1 MIPDKLPKIPEELFK
16 TDVRI
21 VLYAPELDEN
31 GAPIIVYD
39 AEHKCIW
46 SVKRRRTVDAE
57 KRIIDLEGSVI
68 VDGDVAPE
76 AENAADG
83 YAVVY
88 GEKLKIYKVKRARN
102 PDGSVHH
109 TTMELI

>member
-1 MIPDKLPKIPEELFK
+1 MIPGKFPKIPEEMFK

-21 VLYAPELDEN
+21 ILYDNELNEN
-31 GAPIIVYD
+31 GEPIIVHD

-46 SVKRRRTVDAE
+46 SDKRKRTVDSE
-57 KRIIDLEGSVI
+57 KRIIDLEGSIV
-68 VDGDVAPE
+68 VDGDVAPDTK
-76 AENAADG
+76 AADG
-83 YAVVY
+83 YAVIY